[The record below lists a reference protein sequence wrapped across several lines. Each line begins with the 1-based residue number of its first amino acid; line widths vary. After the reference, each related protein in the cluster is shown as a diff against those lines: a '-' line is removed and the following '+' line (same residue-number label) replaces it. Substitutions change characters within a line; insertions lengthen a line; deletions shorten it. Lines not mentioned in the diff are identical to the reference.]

1 MSSVFRGSFTPII
14 NPMHINP
21 KPYGLLPPLP
31 RVAVPAASPE
41 PISPV
46 RRNFSLLQSTVGEP
60 VSSERVVPRLGGPI
74 VIKQAAASAVP
85 TASPGPISP
94 VIKKITS
101 TQNVVSFNPSSV
113 RKERYIAI
121 KRPTD
126 PVILNP
132 LSTIS
137 EEMPT
142 VISKHTGLLSGSPP
156 IVPAA
161 TLERDNTTL
170 DTLRSILGSFQIRP
184 DFLQH
189 LLQLEGYE
197 ISLIL
202 DDSGSMSSFSD
213 APQPPGFKG
222 FAAGNP
228 YEPYWTRLEEMKYIS
243 RILISVATIF
253 DKNGVD
259 LYFLNSGT
267 HTNVTNVEQFDIICE
282 KLNSGSTPL
291 VSKFRQASGKVLEN
305 NKKHLIFIITDGQPD
320 EGIYAFKQAL
330 INKSGNIYVSI
341 LACTGDDYAVDYLN
355 DIDETVPNVDCVD
368 DYTSER
374 NEILFVQGTDFP
386 FSYGDYIVKAL
397 LGAVDPAFDL
407 LDERNLLDNS
417 YIIKYPDYSNAE
429 KGKNYIIMT
438 KNVERMSPN
447 ERRKY
452 MVGNII
458 TLKKRSNKFGGA
470 YVQDT
475 VQITGVSGN
484 RIEINQA
491 LTHNY
496 KRGVLATMAA
506 PFRAFGSL
514 VMSRHGGTKTKRRR
528 NKKTRRNRKSIK
540 KL

>member
-1 MSSVFRGSFTPII
+1 MSTVFRGSFTPII

-74 VIKQAAASAVP
+74 VLKQAAASAVP

-101 TQNVVSFNPSSV
+101 TQNGVSFNPLPV
-113 RKERYIAI
+113 RNGRYIAT
-121 KRPTD
+121 KSSTV
-126 PVILNP
+126 PVIP

-137 EEMPT
+137 EKMPT
-142 VISKHTGLLSGSPP
+142 VNSEYTGLLSGSPP

-202 DDSGSMSSFSD
+202 DDSGSMESDSD
-213 APQPPGFKG
+213 APEPPGFKR
-222 FAAGNP
+222 FAARNP
-228 YEPYWTRLEEMKYIS
+228 YGYRWTRLEEMKYIS

-291 VSKFRQASGKVLEN
+291 VSKFRQASRKVS

-417 YIIKYPDYSNAE
+417 YIIKYDDYINAE
-429 KGKNYIIMT
+429 KDKNYIIMT

-484 RIEINQA
+484 RLEINQA

>member
-1 MSSVFRGSFTPII
+1 MSTVFRGSFTPQV
-14 NPMHINP
+14 NPMHK

-74 VIKQAAASAVP
+74 VIKQPA
-85 TASPGPISP
+85 ASPGPISP

-101 TQNVVSFNPSSV
+101 TQNGVSFNPLPV
-113 RKERYIAI
+113 RNGRYIAT
-121 KRPTD
+121 KRSTD
-126 PVILNP
+126 PIILNP

-137 EEMPT
+137 EEMPLYKKPT
-142 VISKHTGLLSGSPP
+142 VISEYTGLPSGSPP

-202 DDSGSMSSFSD
+202 DDSGSMESDSD
-213 APQPPGFKG
+213 APEPPGFKK
-222 FAAGNP
+222 FSAGNS
-228 YEPYWTRLEEMKYIS
+228 YGYRWTRLEEMKYIS

-267 HTNVTNVEQFDIICE
+267 HNNVTNVEQFDIICRN
-282 KLNSGSTPL
+282 LNSGSTPL
-291 VSKFRQASGKVLEN
+291 VSNFHQASGKVS

-320 EGIYAFKQAL
+320 EGVTAFKNAL
-330 INKSGNIYVSI
+330 INKSEYIYVSI

-417 YIIKYPDYSNAE
+417 YIIKYDDYINAE
-429 KGKNYIIMT
+429 KDKTYIIMR
-438 KNVERMSPN
+438 KRIDQMSPN
-447 ERRKY
+447 ERKKY
-452 MVGNII
+452 MVGNFI

-475 VQITGVSGN
+475 VKIIGVSGN
-484 RIEINQA
+484 RLEINQP

-496 KRGVLATMAA
+496 KRGILSSMAA

-514 VMSRHGGTKTKRRR
+514 VMRRHGGTKTKRRR